1 MSETGCEEGEG
12 VSFYGAWSTWICRE
26 HDVMLGVRG
35 FGDPTECF
43 VENCVGAALYGNGED
58 TARLHQVLGQGG
70 WYEPSDK
77 SKKVEL

>member
-1 MSETGCEEGEG
+1 
-12 VSFYGAWSTWICRE
+12 
-26 HDVMLGVRG
+26 MLGVRG

-43 VENCVGAALYGNGED
+43 VENCVGDALYGNGED